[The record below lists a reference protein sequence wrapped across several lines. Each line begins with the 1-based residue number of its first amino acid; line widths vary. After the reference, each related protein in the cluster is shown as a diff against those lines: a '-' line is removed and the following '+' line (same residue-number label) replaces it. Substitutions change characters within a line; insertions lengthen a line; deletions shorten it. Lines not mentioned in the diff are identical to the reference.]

1 MTTFI
6 TSLTLS
12 TYKLGAYTMHKAT
25 ETIETINSSTETGI
39 VGIGRTESEAIENYE
54 QNKASGSNCYEHL
67 AFA

>member
-1 MTTFI
+1 
-6 TSLTLS
+6 
-12 TYKLGAYTMHKAT
+12 MHKAV

-54 QNKASGSNCYEHL
+54 QNKASGSNCHEHL